1 MRARRPAG
9 GPTCCA
15 DAGAPRSFS
24 PCVPSSQ
31 LIAAAGED
39 AADCVATAPRGGT
52 AVLVWRPARAPRAG
66 ASAAP
71 RCVLH
76 LACPA
81 PCLAAT
87 WRPPPGRHALLTWH
101 ADGCAR
107 LWAEPGGAA
116 GGAPARLRL
125 LCVAALTPDS
135 PLRCAPSWA
144 APQPAPGER
153 PPRALDAAPPGAYV
167 ALALQEGHLELWAV
181 AGLDAPLP
189 RPAPRLVRLATAAGL
204 LPRISADDVSSAAS
218 FALSLRR
225 APGARANAPPA
236 HAAAWG
242 LAAAPP
248 GAAAC
253 GVWRA
258 ECELRLSLSS
268 GRAPPAEPASLL
280 ASALDGHT
288 AAVVALAAPP
298 GREGDAHGCD
308 DDVTVAALS
317 LDAAGA
323 ARIWRLRCCGA
334 VSPAGALPGGS
345 DDRFVAVAA
354 PAPGLAVAAPATSPP
369 RLFAL
374 SPAGTASSVGVP
386 LNDGGDADATS
397 APLSASVLLALPA
410 RALGGAA
417 PGALAGV
424 AALCDGGREL
434 RVWALFAAP
443 GGSGSDGAAMPTSRL
458 VAAWRLAAPATA
470 AAAPPPPTACA
481 SAPAFALATS
491 SPDGSVQLWAA
502 PPATSAGAQAVG
514 PWRSAGVLRHGGG
527 AASLLAASPGGG
539 TLLVCAAA
547 APRRALLWEAEG
559 DARGAWR
566 ALSGGESDNDA
577 ALAHDS
583 GPLRAAA
590 WLPAGAGPPPL
601 ALLWP
606 GLLRIVARRRAGG
619 PAWTVLASLPQAG
632 PPLAAVAWHPAGAL
646 LAAAGAELAGIA
658 PQAHDEEGMDDGAP
672 TLCAA
677 AAQACGALPA
687 WHPAAV
693 GAALAARQRTRARC
707 AVRALAARLQAA
719 DVDAPLPPQ
728 PRVAALLRCA
738 RADAVAE
745 AAADVACGG
754 DVAKPGRAFQSRPGS
769 NIFAPGGAVAA
780 DDDHSAS
787 DADDAADVAPPRVS
801 RGDDGWGS
809 DSAQRDGDVALR
821 VDQARPFTADEA
833 ADVAALAACASAG
846 MDGPLRGLERGD
858 TLALLAALDAL
869 AAADAP
875 PPPGAA
881 ALDGPARRC
890 VALLAAARLAERRD
904 AGGEHLAR
912 RCRAAASAWA
922 VHSET
927 RAALLA
933 ACCPGG
939 AGGLT
944 WGALR
949 ACAAPL
955 WLPGAAPL
963 RAACEAAA
971 RAAYLAA
978 KQPADAALL
987 YCALGRAAVLG
998 ALYRTAGDTQM
1009 PPFLARDFRD
1019 PRHAQA
1025 AAKNAYALLGR
1036 GRHGLAAAFF
1046 ILAGAP
1052 RDAAAVAARR
1062 CGDAALAVA
1071 VARLADAATGDEA
1084 AWGDAAAA
1092 LCDAELLPEADPLT
1106 HHALTWQLSRR
1117 DAALRQIAAAA
1128 SAEPLAAEL
1137 AAALGGDA
1145 KARAAHPE
1153 ASQVAAQAA
1162 QRSRQRCAMAAEAE
1176 GLPLVAMEWLRAGV
1190 GAETEEDMADDEAP
1204 EHGALTADAAASLRG
1219 ALTWRLAAGAL
1230 SVGAEGPAW
1239 RRDAG
1244 AELAALRQASLL
1256 PPPGEGDDVPFA
1268 EGDDAALLRALDKHR
1283 RLQLPPPPPPPPP
1296 PPLVGAAP
1304 MQQSPRTPRA
1314 MSPPPPPPMTPL
1326 PPGAATAGPGP
1337 RRSREGAHAQ
1347 MMPRSSS
1354 VPSFGAESVLSPGA
1368 ELVRVAGE
1376 LLRCAAVSVEAPASV
1391 AVATLRRGL
1400 LAADLAEA
1408 PGGAGGA
1415 MARAAPAH
1423 GDAHAWDAPRARWP
1437 PHAWLGSSTGMAS
1450 ADCFARCLAAH
1461 PHEGWLAA
1469 GAAAP
1474 GPGASAVTLW
1484 RFGGSGSAGA
1494 LAWPTAA
1501 APAVAGLAW
1510 DAGGARLAAAGA
1522 DGTVALWR
1530 AGASA
1535 PATLLHALP
1544 GGSAC
1549 GVAWLSPSVLAV
1561 AGAPGAGTD
1570 AASLVLLDTL
1580 QPPRRQRVAAFG
1592 AHAGSAGA
1600 SAMAAVASAPG
1611 AGLAVTAVLS
1621 GGAAAGDVAA
1631 FDLRAAAAAGAAAPL
1646 WRAPGGDGS
1655 ASSALAVAAW
1665 GGAGG
1670 VALGGD
1676 RGGDLR
1682 VFCLRSGRTLQT
1694 LPAAH
1699 PRGTFAAP
1707 PKAGGGAI
1715 VAGVAGLLA
1724 LPGGAL
1730 SCGADGTVKLHRRLL

>member
-1 MRARRPAG
+1 M
-9 GPTCCA
+9 
-15 DAGAPRSFS
+15 
-24 PCVPSSQ
+24 
-31 LIAAAGED
+31 
-39 AADCVATAPRGGT
+39 
-52 AVLVWRPARAPRAG
+52 LVWRPARAPRAG
-66 ASAAP
+66 ASAQP
-71 RCVLH
+71 RTALR
-76 LACPA
+76 LPAPA
-81 PCLAAT
+81 PCLAAA

-101 ADGCAR
+101 GDGCAR
-107 LWAEPGGAA
+107 LWAEGGSA
-116 GGAPARLRL
+116 GGAPGRLRL
-125 LCVAALTPDS
+125 LCVAGLTPDS
-135 PLRCAPSWA
+135 PLRCSPSWA
-144 APQPAPGER
+144 APQPAVGER

-167 ALALQEGHLELWAV
+167 ALPLREGHLELWAL
-181 AGLDAPLP
+181 AGLDAPPP
-189 RPAPRLVRLATAAGL
+189 RPAPRLVRLATAPAL
-204 LPRISADDVSSAAS
+204 LPPCGADDDVSSAC

-225 APGARANAPPA
+225 APGARANAPPV

-242 LAAAPP
+242 LAVAAP

-253 GVWRA
+253 GVWRS
-258 ECELRLSLSS
+258 EGELSLFG
-268 GRAPPAEPASLL
+268 GRAPPAAASLV
-280 ASALDGHT
+280 ASDLDGHT

-298 GREGDAHGCD
+298 GREGDAHGGD
-308 DDVTVAALS
+308 DDVTVAAVS

-323 ARIWRLRCCGA
+323 ARLWRLRCCGA
-334 VSPAGALPGGS
+334 VTPAGALPAGN
-345 DDRFVAVAA
+345 DRFVAVAA
-354 PAPGLAVAAPATSPP
+354 PAPGLAVAAPATSSP

-374 SPAGTASSVGVP
+374 SSTSAGTTSAGVP
-386 LNDGGDADATS
+386 LDGDATS
-397 APLSASVLLALPA
+397 SPCAASVLLSLPA
-410 RALGGAA
+410 RALGGA
-417 PGALAGV
+417 GAGAVAGV
-424 AALCDGGREL
+424 AALCDGGRGV
-434 RVWALFAAP
+434 RVWALFASP
-443 GGSGSDGAAMPTSRL
+443 GGSGNDSAAQQPTSRL

-470 AAAPPPPTACA
+470 AAAPPPPAACA
-481 SAPAFALATS
+481 CAPAFALATS
-491 SPDGSVQLWAA
+491 SPDGVVQLWAA
-502 PPATSAGAQAVG
+502 PPDATSAAAQAG
-514 PWRSAGVLRHGGG
+514 PWRSAGCLRHGGG

-539 TLLVCAAA
+539 TLLVCAAD
-547 APRRALLWEAEG
+547 APRRAALWEAEG

-566 ALSGGESDNDA
+566 PASGGDENDA
-577 ALAHDS
+577 AALSHDS

-606 GLLRIVARRRAGG
+606 GLLRIVARGRAGG

-658 PQAHDEEGMDDGAP
+658 PQAHDEGTDEGDDVAP

-728 PRVAALLRCA
+728 PRLAALLRCA
-738 RADAVAE
+738 RADAAAE

-754 DVAKPGRAFQSRPGS
+754 GDSVPGRTFQSRPGS

-780 DDDHSAS
+780 DDS
-787 DADDAADVAPPRVS
+787 DGDDAARDADVAPRMS
-801 RGDDGWGS
+801 RDDGWGS
-809 DSAQRDGDVALR
+809 DSAQRDDDVALR
-821 VDQARPFTADEA
+821 LEEARPFTADEA
-833 ADVAALAACASAG
+833 ADVAALAACASGDA
-846 MDGPLRGLERGD
+846 LRGLERGD

-875 PPPGAA
+875 PLPGAA

-890 VALLAAARLAERRD
+890 VALLAAARLAERRE
-904 AGGEHLAR
+904 AGGEGLGR
-912 RCRAAASAWA
+912 RCRAAAAAWA

-944 WGALR
+944 WPALR

-1036 GRHGLAAAFF
+1036 GRHALAAAFF

-1071 VARLADAATGDEA
+1071 VARLADAAGGDEA

-1092 LCDAELLPEADPLT
+1092 LCDAELLPEADALT

-1117 DAALRQIAAAA
+1117 DAALRQIAEAA

-1153 ASQVAAQAA
+1153 ASQTAAQAA
-1162 QRSRQRCAMAAEAE
+1162 QRSRQRCAMAAEAD

-1190 GAETEEDMADDEAP
+1190 GDETEEAEDDSP
-1204 EHGALTADAAASLRG
+1204 EHGALTADAAVSLRG

-1256 PPPGEGDDVPFA
+1256 PPPGQEGEDVPFA

-1283 RLQLPPPPPPPPP
+1283 RMQLPPPPLPSPP

-1304 MQQSPRTPRA
+1304 ISALQQSPRTPRA
-1314 MSPPPPPPMTPL
+1314 LSPPPPPPMTPL
-1326 PPGAATAGPGP
+1326 PPGAATAAPGP
-1337 RRSREGAHAQ
+1337 RRSRDGAPQ
-1347 MMPRSSS
+1347 MPRSSS

-1376 LLRCAAVSVEAPASV
+1376 LLRCAAVSCEAPASV

-1437 PHAWLGSSTGMAS
+1437 PHAWRCGAPAVNGLAS
-1450 ADCFARCLAAH
+1450 AECFARCLAAH

-1469 GAAAP
+1469 GAAAA

-1484 RFGGSGSAGA
+1484 RFGGSGSGGS
-1494 LAWPTAA
+1494 LAWPTAV

-1510 DAGGARLAAAGA
+1510 DAGGARLAAAGG

-1530 AGASA
+1530 CGASG

-1600 SAMAAVASAPG
+1600 SAMAVVASAPG

-1655 ASSALAVAAW
+1655 TPSSALAVAAW

-1682 VFCLRSGRTLQT
+1682 VFCLRSGRQLQT
-1694 LPAAH
+1694 LPGAH

-1715 VAGVAGLLA
+1715 TAGVAGLLA